1 MFNKMGTVNEF
12 ITGSLTQLEQ
22 YINIQDEALAK

>member
-12 ITGSLTQLEQ
+12 ITVSFIQLEQ
-22 YINIQDEALAK
+22 YINVQDEALAK